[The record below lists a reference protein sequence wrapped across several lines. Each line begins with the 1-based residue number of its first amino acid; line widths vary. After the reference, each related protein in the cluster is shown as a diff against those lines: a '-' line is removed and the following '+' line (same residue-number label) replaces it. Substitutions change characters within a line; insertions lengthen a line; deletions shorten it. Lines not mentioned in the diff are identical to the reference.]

1 MGYPKHPRA
10 IFAFLLVIIN
20 SSATQVE
27 PLQFLLGLPL
37 TLPPPP
43 ITLPPTQ
50 LLLPID
56 LHPAD
61 LPDHQQVRKKMKN
74 G

>member
-1 MGYPKHPRA
+1 MGYPKHPQA

-43 ITLPPTQ
+43 ITLPPTL
-50 LLLPID
+50 LLLPPPPPRMI
-56 LHPAD
+56 H
-61 LPDHQQVRKKMKN
+61 HQRTEDQN
-74 G
+74 LLFQ